1 MTSSAREQA
10 VFLETI
16 EYKLTSELTIRHLCV
31 TSLRSIEA
39 GAVNAGTAMLI
50 DLQPLVPTTGC
61 EQFIVDGDLREL
73 YHCGCT
79 WNMILL
85 VEKIECMS
93 RAGSFIRVSK
103 G

>member
-1 MTSSAREQA
+1 MTSLGREQA

-61 EQFIVDGDLREL
+61 ERFIVDGDLREL
-73 YHCGCT
+73 YDCGCT
-79 WNMILL
+79 WNTILL

-93 RAGSFIRVSK
+93 RAGSFIRASE